1 MLTTGNTR
9 RRIQEDKLKDVVIID
24 ELEIILFL
32 TYLPYI
38 PIKVINIK
46 IRKKENTFQMIMTA
60 PSMGQYTR
68 GVSVTRTSMV
78 TTSNPGV
85 IPFLQLQICTS
96 PLHPL
101 ATQLEAIPTI
111 HPHLLPKY
119 TFRINDL
126 HLQITIVT

>member
-1 MLTTGNTR
+1 MLTKGKTR
-9 RRIQEDKLKDVVIID
+9 RRIQEDKLKDVVITD